1 MLPPFKEKAL
11 SENNGTGNAPQEPQP
26 PGAGAS
32 QEAPPSAP
40 ASAADADGGAPAE
53 TASERAEGQAFEP
66 AAMARE
72 LEQLRAAIEESQAR
86 ARTTQE
92 RLKDEHERLLRTAAE
107 FENYKKRAV
116 KEKEDARKFGNESML
131 KEFLPVADNLD
142 RAIEAAAAA
151 TDPKQIIDGVKLVQ
165 KLFESVLAKFGVSSF
180 SAVGQPF
187 DPTLHEALMQADS
200 DAAPGT
206 VVQEMAKGYKLHDRL
221 VRPAAVV
228 VAKPRQTSP
237 AAEPSP
243 SPSPTGQA
251 DG

>member
-1 MLPPFKEKAL
+1 L
-11 SENNGTGNAPQEPQP
+11 SEKNGTGTTAQEPQQP
-26 PGAGAS
+26 AAEAS
-32 QEAPPSAP
+32 KP
-40 ASAADADGGAPAE
+40 AEPVQPATAADGNGGAPAE
-53 TASERAEGQAFEP
+53 TASERAEGPALEP

-72 LEQLRAAIEESQAR
+72 LEHLRAAIEESQAR

-116 KEKEDARKFGNESML
+116 KEKEDTRKFGVESLL

-142 RAIEAAAAA
+142 RAIDAAAAA
-151 TDPKQIIDGVKLVQ
+151 TEPKQIVDGVKLVQ
-165 KLFESVLAKFGVSSF
+165 KLFESVLAKFGVTSF
-180 SAVGQPF
+180 SALGQPF
-187 DPTLHEALMQADS
+187 DPTVHEALMQMDS

>member
-1 MLPPFKEKAL
+1 M
-11 SENNGTGNAPQEPQP
+11 SENNGTGSSAQEPQQP
-26 PGAGAS
+26 
-32 QEAPPSAP
+32 
-40 ASAADADGGAPAE
+40 AADAGRPPEPVQPAAAAGDGGIPTE
-53 TASERAEGQAFEP
+53 TASERAEGP
-66 AAMARE
+66 AGESGVPRE
-72 LEQLRAAIEESQAR
+72 IQQLRAALEESQAR

-142 RAIEAAAAA
+142 RAMEAAASA

-180 SAVGQPF
+180 SALGQPF
-187 DPTLHEALMQADS
+187 DPSVHEALMQADS

-206 VVQEMAKGYKLHDRL
+206 VVQEMAKGYKLHERL

-228 VAKPRQTSP
+228 VAKPRPASP
-237 AAEPSP
+237 AGDAPPPRS
-243 SPSPTGQA
+243 STGQA

>member
-1 MLPPFKEKAL
+1 M
-11 SENNGTGNAPQEPQP
+11 SENNGTGTTAQEPQQP
-26 PGAGAS
+26 AAEAS
-32 QEAPPSAP
+32 KPAEAVQPAP
-40 ASAADADGGAPAE
+40 AAGGNGGAPAE
-53 TASERAEGQAFEP
+53 TASERAEGPALEP

-116 KEKEDARKFGNESML
+116 KEKEDTRKFGVESLL

-142 RAIEAAAAA
+142 RAIDAAAAA
-151 TDPKQIIDGVKLVQ
+151 TEPKQIVDGVKLVQ
-165 KLFESVLAKFGVSSF
+165 KLFESVLAKFGVTSF
-180 SAVGQPF
+180 SALGQPF
-187 DPTLHEALMQADS
+187 DPTVHEALMQMDS

-237 AAEPSP
+237 AVEPSP